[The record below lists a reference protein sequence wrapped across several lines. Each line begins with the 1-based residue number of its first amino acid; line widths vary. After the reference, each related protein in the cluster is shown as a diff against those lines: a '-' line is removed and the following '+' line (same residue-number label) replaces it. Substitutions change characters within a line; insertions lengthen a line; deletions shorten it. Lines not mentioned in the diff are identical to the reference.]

1 MTLNIIEDEKLH
13 MKEKEKIPTY
23 MDLLWPTLKVLGALG
38 RSASIREISE
48 ELASYLKLPDSI
60 LDIPHNPK
68 YGSES
73 EFDNRAGWARTYL
86 RKVGAVDIS
95 SRGVW
100 VITELGRKI
109 GAEGEIRERVRSWIQ
124 KENKEY
130 HARRKGIGKSGGE
143 NGDDGISNEEEWT
156 EPLLDILRSMSPKA
170 FEHLCKRV
178 LREKGFMKVKGTPL
192 SGDDGIDGT
201 GVLRINLLSFRIAF
215 QCKRYSG
222 SVGPGEI
229 RNFQGAVVGNADKGL
244 FITTGRFSKKAEQA
258 AVRAGAPAID
268 LIDGNEFCDLLKE
281 LELGV
286 KVEEIVEPQRDFFD
300 SFSE

>member
-1 MTLNIIEDEKLH
+1 

-23 MDLLWPTLKVLGALG
+23 MDLLWPTLKVLEALG
-38 RSASIREISE
+38 GSASIREISE
-48 ELASYLKLPDSI
+48 ELASYLNLPDSI

-73 EFDNRAGWARTYL
+73 KFDKNAGWARTYL
-86 RKVGAVDIS
+86 RNVRAVDAS

-109 GAEGEIRERVRSWIQ
+109 GAEEEVRELVRYWRQ
-124 KENKEY
+124 AYHREY
-130 HARRKGIGKSGGE
+130 HARRKVIDKPGSG
-143 NGDDGISNEEEWT
+143 NGDDGISNEEEWP
-156 EPLLDILRSMSPKA
+156 ENLLDILRSMSPKA

-178 LREKGFMKVKGTPL
+178 LREKGFTKVEVTPY

-244 FITTGRFSKKAEQA
+244 FITTGRFSGKAERA

-286 KVEEIVEPQRDFFD
+286 KVEEIIEPQRDFFD

>member
-1 MTLNIIEDEKLH
+1 M
-13 MKEKEKIPTY
+13 KEKIPSP
-23 MDLLWPTLKVLGALG
+23 MDLLWPTLKVLEALG
-38 RSASIREISE
+38 GSASVREISE
-48 ELASYLKLPDSI
+48 ELASYLNLPDSI

-109 GAEGEIRERVRSWIQ
+109 RTEEEIHELVKRWIREY
-124 KENKEY
+124 NKEY
-130 HARRKGIGKSGGE
+130 NARRKGVGKPGGE
-143 NGDDGISNEEEWT
+143 NGDDGISDEEEWT
-156 EPLLDILRSMSPKA
+156 EDLLDILLEMSSKA

-178 LREKGFMKVKGTPL
+178 LREKGFTEVEVTPH
-192 SGDDGIDGT
+192 SDDEGIDGT

-222 SVGPGEI
+222 SVGPGDI

-244 FITTGRFSKKAEQA
+244 FITTGRFSRKAKSA
-258 AVRAGAPAID
+258 AVRAGAPAVD
-268 LIDGNEFCDLLKE
+268 LIDGKEFCNLLKE
-281 LELGV
+281 LNLGV
-286 KVEEIVEPQRDFFD
+286 KVIKEIIEPQRDFFD

>member
-1 MTLNIIEDEKLH
+1 
-13 MKEKEKIPTY
+13 MKEKEEIPTY
-23 MDLLWPTLKVLGALG
+23 TDLLWPTLKVLEALG
-38 RSASIREISE
+38 GSASVREISE
-48 ELASYLKLPDSI
+48 ELASYLNLPDSI

-68 YGSES
+68 YGSQS
-73 EFDNRAGWARTYL
+73 KFDNNAGWARTYL
-86 RKVGAVDIS
+86 RKIGAVDAS

-109 GAEGEIRERVRSWIQ
+109 DTGEEVRERVKSQIQ

-130 HARRKGIGKSGGE
+130 HARRKGVGKPGGE
-143 NGDDGISNEEEWT
+143 NGDVGISNEEEWT
-156 EPLLDILRSMSPKA
+156 EALLDILRSMSPKA

-178 LREKGFMKVKGTPL
+178 LREKGFTKVEVTPH

-215 QCKRYSG
+215 QCKRYSD
-222 SVGPGEI
+222 SVGPGDI

-244 FITTGRFSKKAEQA
+244 FITTGRFSKKAERA

-268 LIDGNEFCDLLKE
+268 LIDGNEFCNLLKE
-281 LELGV
+281 LKLGV
-286 KVEEIVEPQRDFFD
+286 KVKETIELQRDFFD

>member
-1 MTLNIIEDEKLH
+1 
-13 MKEKEKIPTY
+13 MKEKMPSA
-23 MDLLWPTLKVLGALG
+23 MDLLWPTLKVLEAEGG
-38 RSASIREISE
+38 SASVREISE

-73 EFDNRAGWARTYL
+73 KFDNNSGWARTSL

-100 VITELGRKI
+100 IITELGRKI
-109 GAEGEIRERVRSWIQ
+109 RTEKEIRELVKRWN
-124 KENKEY
+124 KENN
-130 HARRKGIGKSGGE
+130 ARRKSVGKPGGE
-143 NGDDGISNEEEWT
+143 NGDDGISDEEEGI
-156 EPLLDILRSMSPKA
+156 EHLLDILREMSPKA

-178 LREKGFMKVKGTPL
+178 LREKGFTEVEVTSL
-192 SGDDGIDGT
+192 SGDEGIDGT

-222 SVGPGEI
+222 SVGPGDI

-244 FITTGRFSKKAEQA
+244 FITTGRFSRKAKHA
-258 AVRAGAPAID
+258 AVRAGAPAVD
-268 LIDGNEFCDLLKE
+268 LIDGNEFCNLLKE

-286 KVEEIVEPQRDFFD
+286 KVEEIIKPRREFFEG
-300 SFSE
+300 FEEEG